1 MKQRYKLTP
10 GLGITDT
17 ETDDLYITPLEI
29 VNLLNRINNEIQE
42 CKKEQ

>member
-17 ETDDLYITPLEI
+17 KTDDLYITPLEI